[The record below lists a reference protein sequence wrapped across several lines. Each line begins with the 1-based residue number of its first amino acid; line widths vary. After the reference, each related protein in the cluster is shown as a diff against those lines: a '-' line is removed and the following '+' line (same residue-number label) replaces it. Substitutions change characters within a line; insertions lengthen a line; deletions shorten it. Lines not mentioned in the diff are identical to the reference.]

1 MICERMYRVVLHKIA
16 PNIIPYTSI
25 KRHCCIHESCCFLT
39 CKYTR
44 HKRKNM
50 LYHQDQALLNTETND
65 SGYLEIIEK
74 IQTDRN
80 TEASTYSYQDE
91 NHVEQLIVYK
101 YLEDR
106 NWVFMVRDNEI
117 EVYGSVMT
125 VRILVGGLCA
135 AMAIVVI
142 YFISDKY
149 FSTQCFRRS
158 CPCG

>member
-1 MICERMYRVVLHKIA
+1 
-16 PNIIPYTSI
+16 
-25 KRHCCIHESCCFLT
+25 
-39 CKYTR
+39 
-44 HKRKNM
+44 M